1 MSSGSDSDPGRPTP
15 ASGSADS
22 LHAGPGA
29 ADNQHNDHNAATGHP
44 PAGHHIVNPD
54 LFDSVAPWEQ
64 IDAMTGGFEP
74 RAEVDQTTEETT

>member
-1 MSSGSDSDPGRPTP
+1 
-15 ASGSADS
+15 
-22 LHAGPGA
+22 
-29 ADNQHNDHNAATGHP
+29 
-44 PAGHHIVNPD
+44 VNPD